1 MSSRAEQLRRIA
13 REQKAQQILELSD
26 EIFELLM
33 AMSPMQ
39 SRMEII
45 AYQHFHFD
53 GGDWHGIY
61 HANRTVLRVLRTPEL
76 GNSNFA
82 NVLRLHGFAYGDFFI
97 FPLQWVNSVWLED
110 FFYCSWWCKSKA
122 SVASLC
128 WYGTMVALIIVESLS
143 STFVDLSSLS
153 CHCHLFRL

>member
-82 NVLRLHGFAYGDFFI
+82 NVLRLHGFAYGDFLFS
-97 FPLQWVNSVWLED
+97 P
-110 FFYCSWWCKSKA
+110 
-122 SVASLC
+122 
-128 WYGTMVALIIVESLS
+128 S
-143 STFVDLSSLS
+143 SE
-153 CHCHLFRL
+153 

>member
-1 MSSRAEQLRRIA
+1 MSVGYRHCHGLMAAVILSGPNSFLSGVIVVTMSSRAEQLRRVA

-33 AMSPMQ
+33 DMSAMQ

-61 HANRTVLRVLRTPEL
+61 HANRNVLRVLRTPEL

-82 NVLRLHGFAYGDFFI
+82 NVLRLHGFAYGDFLFS
-97 FPLQWVNSVWLED
+97 P
-110 FFYCSWWCKSKA
+110 
-122 SVASLC
+122 
-128 WYGTMVALIIVESLS
+128 S
-143 STFVDLSSLS
+143 SE
-153 CHCHLFRL
+153 

>member
-1 MSSRAEQLRRIA
+1 MQFIVIVSLRVIRVREHFGVGSKMSVGYRHCHGLMAAVICQAQILPSGVIVVTMSSRAEQLRRIA
-13 REQKAQQILELSD
+13 REQKAQQFFELSD

-82 NVLRLHGFAYGDFFI
+82 NVLRLHGFAYGDFLFS
-97 FPLQWVNSVWLED
+97 P
-110 FFYCSWWCKSKA
+110 
-122 SVASLC
+122 
-128 WYGTMVALIIVESLS
+128 S
-143 STFVDLSSLS
+143 SE
-153 CHCHLFRL
+153 